1 MVLLSSLATVLLA
14 VFPVALSLPSDLTSL
29 ISHDTVGKQLE
40 ARQGGY
46 YSFWSEGSGSF
57 QCSQQGGG
65 KYSCKWSGQSGGGFV
80 AGTGFKPG
88 GSRVVK
94 YSGTYSAK
102 GPGYLALYGWT
113 RNPLIEYYIIESY
126 DILAPGEPWTRKGE
140 FTFEE
145 GTYELYT
152 SQRVNKPSIEGT
164 RTFTQFWSVRTEKRV
179 GGTISTAK
187 HFDAWSKAGMKL
199 GNHDYMILCTEG
211 FANGTLLPSGS
222 SAITVI

>member
-1 MVLLSSLATVLLA
+1 MKPLVSSSKPVKAATTLSGPREVARSVATSKVAESTHATGQDSLVVASLLVQASSLEVRGRSGDVFVTIVRTVLM
-14 VFPVALSLPSDLTSL
+14 DH
-29 ISHDTVGKQLE
+29 IRTV
-40 ARQGGY
+40 R
-46 YSFWSEGSGSF
+46 
-57 QCSQQGGG
+57 
-65 KYSCKWSGQSGGGFV
+65 
-80 AGTGFKPG
+80 
-88 GSRVVK
+88 
-94 YSGTYSAK
+94 YSGTYDAK

-126 DILAPGEPWTRKGE
+126 DVLAPGEPWTRKGN

-179 GGTISTAK
+179 GGTITTQK
-187 HFDAWSKAGMKL
+187 HFDAWNKAGMRL
-199 GNHDYMILCTEG
+199 GGHDYMILCTEG

-222 SAITVI
+222 SSITVS

>member
-1 MVLLSSLATVLLA
+1 MTQLGSSSKPVKVATTPFGPKEVARSVATNKVAENTRATGQDSLVVASSLVQVSSLGVRGKSSNGSKSISRTVLM
-14 VFPVALSLPSDLTSL
+14 DRTR
-29 ISHDTVGKQLE
+29 TV
-40 ARQGGY
+40 R
-46 YSFWSEGSGSF
+46 
-57 QCSQQGGG
+57 
-65 KYSCKWSGQSGGGFV
+65 
-80 AGTGFKPG
+80 
-88 GSRVVK
+88 
-94 YSGTYSAK
+94 YSGTYDAK

-126 DILAPGEPWTRKGE
+126 DVLAPGEPWTRKGN

-179 GGTISTAK
+179 GGTITTQK
-187 HFDAWSKAGMKL
+187 HFDAWNKAGMRL
-199 GNHDYMILCTEG
+199 GGHDYMILCTEG

-222 SAITVI
+222 SSITVT